1 MFYEQPL
8 KTSTLPTK
16 PASGLQGIFTLGPPE
31 YAPSMDTAIALRR
44 GGLMSEAS
52 DSLYSGLIRSGDW
65 APSMRVTWD
74 RLGVYKRGEEL
85 PGPMAVPLALMKDTR
100 AFRAAGSKVIV
111 GGVELYT
118 DYIPLPVKF
127 ERGAV
132 VLETDIYQ
140 AIRAGDE
147 YGTPLARTA
156 GLRSMKVAAG
166 EASAIKRLQ
175 DIDNEREHLETK
187 QIPAVQKRANELIDR
202 FNAVAAEL
210 ERETGQSIG
219 TIGYVKLGINV
230 TVMVLKFTPFAPI
243 GYAIQAIM
251 MILNAFDVF
260 GEKKKKK
267 KIQRLIDEAMWLQRE
282 IMKMVGYL
290 KSLVNK
296 RNALVTHAE
305 ALSQAFEAGP
315 AAVTVKVNT
324 KRFIQKE
331 RIVLTKESPFGLQR
345 IPTVIDRVAASGLK
359 TTQRLIYARGEDS
372 PIVVQREVALTAD
385 EAQPISKRVAV
396 YGGILGELPG
406 SQGKWNKSLE
416 PLALAFGY

>member
-1 MFYEQPL
+1 MFYEAQL
-8 KTSTLPTK
+8 KTSTRPTK
-16 PASGLQGIFTLGPPE
+16 PADGLQGIFTLGPPE
-31 YAPSMDTAIALRR
+31 YAPSRDTARALRR

-52 DSLYSGLIRSGDW
+52 DSLYSGLVRSGSEG
-65 APSMRVTWD
+65 ASMWRRMDQLSVFE
-74 RLGVYKRGEEL
+74 RGQEL
-85 PGPMAVPLALMKDTR
+85 PGPMAVPLELMKDTR
-100 AFRAAGSKVIV
+100 AFRPGGSKVIV

-118 DYIPLPVKF
+118 DYIPMPVKF

-147 YGTPLARTA
+147 FGTPLAKTA
-156 GLRSMKVAAG
+156 GLRSMKIAAS

-175 DIDNEREHLETK
+175 DIDNDREFLETK
-187 QIPAVQKRANELIDR
+187 QIPAVQTRANKVIDD
-202 FNAVAAEL
+202 FNRNAREL
-210 ERETGQSIG
+210 ESLTGQSVG

-230 TVMVLKFTPFAPI
+230 AVMVLKFTPLAPI
-243 GYAIQAIM
+243 GYIIQAAM
-251 MILNAFDVF
+251 MIANAFDAF
-260 GEKKKKK
+260 GERAKKN
-267 KIQRLIDEAMWLQRE
+267 KIRNIMDAMMAEQRE
-282 IMKMVGYL
+282 ITRLVGYL

-324 KRFIQKE
+324 KRFVQKE

-372 PIVVQREVALTAD
+372 PIVVQREAALTAD

-396 YGGILGELPG
+396 YGGILGELPR

-416 PLALAFGY
+416 PSALAFGY